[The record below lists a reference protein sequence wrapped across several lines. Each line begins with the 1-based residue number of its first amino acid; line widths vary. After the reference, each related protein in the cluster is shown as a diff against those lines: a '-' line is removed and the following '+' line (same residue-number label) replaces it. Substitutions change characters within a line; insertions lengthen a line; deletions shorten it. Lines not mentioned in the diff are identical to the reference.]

1 MRRTTFSALALVAS
15 VTFAHAATDDEL
27 RQQIVGAW
35 GQDPTCS
42 TGALSF
48 AADGTFTFSQPGK
61 DAQPGTWTIAG
72 GLLTGSMAGAASPDA
87 KVEITDAGLTIAE
100 VESGQTTTLLRC
112 PS

>member
-1 MRRTTFSALALVAS
+1 MLRTAFFALALGAS
-15 VTFAHAATDDEL
+15 VAFAHAATDDAL

-48 AADGTFTFSQPGK
+48 SADGTFTFSQPGK
-61 DAQPGTWTIAG
+61 DAQPGTWTIAEG
-72 GLLTGSMAGAASPDA
+72 ILTGSMAGAASPDA

-100 VESGQTTTLLRC
+100 IESGLTTTLLRC